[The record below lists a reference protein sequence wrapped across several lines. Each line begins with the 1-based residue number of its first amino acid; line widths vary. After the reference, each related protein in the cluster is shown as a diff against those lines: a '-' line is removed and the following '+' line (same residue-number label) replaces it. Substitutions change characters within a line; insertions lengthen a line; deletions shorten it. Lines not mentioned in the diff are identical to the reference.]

1 MLVYKKFLLAF
12 LRPTPVKIVAMIKL
26 IKLGARK
33 IIITIPQGFDSPKSK
48 IRQDKR

>member
-12 LRPTPVKIVAMIKL
+12 LRPIPVKIVAMIKL

-33 IIITIPQGFDSPKSK
+33 IIRRIPQGLMKNK
-48 IRQDKR
+48 AK